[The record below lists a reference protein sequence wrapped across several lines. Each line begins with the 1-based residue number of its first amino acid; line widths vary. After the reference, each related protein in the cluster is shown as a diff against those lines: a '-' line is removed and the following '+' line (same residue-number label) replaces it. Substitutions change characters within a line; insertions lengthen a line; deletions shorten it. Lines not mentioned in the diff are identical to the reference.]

1 MGKSRVNVLVD
12 RDLKFDEYIFSRAEE
27 QVKNQVHTLI
37 TKFMNRLLHRGGI
50 SRRFLVN
57 LGLVITLLF
66 GCSVKDRLIL
76 REIIFMKKH

>member
-12 RDLKFDEYIFSRAEE
+12 RDLKFDEFIFSRAEE

-37 TKFMNRLLHRGGI
+37 NKFMNRLLHRGGI
-50 SRRFLVN
+50 SRMFLVN
-57 LGLVITLLF
+57 LDWVITLLF

-76 REIIFMKKH
+76 KEITFMKKH

>member
-37 TKFMNRLLHRGGI
+37 IKFMNRLLHRGGI

>member
-1 MGKSRVNVLVD
+1 MFL
-12 RDLKFDEYIFSRAEE
+12 RAEE

-37 TKFMNRLLHRGGI
+37 NKFMNRLLHRGGI

-57 LGLVITLLF
+57 LDLVSTLLF